1 MNPVTFV
8 ETIYLGDRFC
18 KKIVI
23 DSWNRKVSIQVNQV
37 SRIRNPSGSWNFYT
51 DEDIE
56 DGSIVLSEVEYFS
69 MSPEGLIPNDYIECE
84 VELLHDKS
92 HSLGSPKYLFTFHIG
107 CVNAFAHSQQV
118 TIKII
123 AEDIHLEDPG
133 KPGILIKH

>member
-1 MNPVTFV
+1 MDPVTFV
-8 ETIYLGDRFC
+8 NTLYLGDRFC

-23 DSWNRKVSIQVNQV
+23 DSWNRKVSIQVNQI
-37 SRIRNPSGSWNFYT
+37 SRIRDPSGHWNFYT
-51 DEDIE
+51 DEDID

-92 HSLGSPKYLFTFHIG
+92 PSLGNPKHLFTFYIG
-107 CVNAFAHSQQV
+107 CVNALASSQQV

-133 KPGILIKH
+133 KPGTLIKH